1 MLNKRLYFF
10 TLFIVRAYTTKSLI
24 WHHAVYN
31 FTMLLSSFTFFFPTN
46 AGGNTVCNN
55 QLTLAFYTLACILA
69 CVYTHV
75 VSACVCVLTV

>member
-31 FTMLLSSFTFFFPTN
+31 ITMLLSSFTFFSPPML
-46 AGGNTVCNN
+46 VV
-55 QLTLAFYTLACILA
+55 ILYA
-69 CVYTHV
+69 IIN
-75 VSACVCVLTV
+75 